1 MEARTLDS
9 KKPLSIEKKQA
20 LKIARELC
28 YKAIVIEQIQKATT
42 SMQITRALQAGR
54 LGRL

>member
-20 LKIARELC
+20 LKTARELC

-42 SMQITRALQAGR
+42 SIQITRALQAGR